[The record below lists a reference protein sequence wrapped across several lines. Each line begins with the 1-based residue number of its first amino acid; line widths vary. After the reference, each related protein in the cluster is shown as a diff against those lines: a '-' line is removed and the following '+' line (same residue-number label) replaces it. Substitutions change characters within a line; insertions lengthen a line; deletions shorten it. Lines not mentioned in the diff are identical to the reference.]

1 MSSTVKNDSKQLTAT
16 QEFFLLGKKQLAY
29 YDKIRETREL
39 TAKEKFEED
48 KIKDNLFLSVQK
60 YATHLINN
68 YVKRYRID
76 SDARE
81 EIMGEIKDK
90 FFAKLDSYIPS
101 KTTPVTFFN
110 KDFFEEIRTYINERS
125 QHLSPND
132 AGYLKRINEETK
144 ACEASGIEPTEE
156 ILHIK
161 TGLSHKIIRQT
172 LKKAG
177 NTIYGDVSEVT
188 ETSQSLNPE
197 DIYIHEETL
206 NKLHDIIAENLSND
220 DIEFFMTYANLNGN
234 KLTYKEMMQIYDM
247 PEHEVKARITK
258 INMILSSKANELM
271 KIGNVTSDY
280 NSNLNFM
287 DSSSTEME
295 NDILNNLM

>member
-125 QHLSPND
+125 QHL
-132 AGYLKRINEETK
+132 
-144 ACEASGIEPTEE
+144 
-156 ILHIK
+156 
-161 TGLSHKIIRQT
+161 
-172 LKKAG
+172 
-177 NTIYGDVSEVT
+177 
-188 ETSQSLNPE
+188 
-197 DIYIHEETL
+197 
-206 NKLHDIIAENLSND
+206 
-220 DIEFFMTYANLNGN
+220 
-234 KLTYKEMMQIYDM
+234 
-247 PEHEVKARITK
+247 
-258 INMILSSKANELM
+258 
-271 KIGNVTSDY
+271 
-280 NSNLNFM
+280 
-287 DSSSTEME
+287 
-295 NDILNNLM
+295 